1 MPETDITD
9 IAGSHG
15 SPLTGL
21 SMMLTIDRFWLTFL
35 TDRSD
40 PGSMTTLLTRLL
52 LRSVSFS
59 PRFFSLAFIAK
70 LIVS

>member
-1 MPETDITD
+1 MMPETDITD

-21 SMMLTIDRFWLTFL
+21 SMMLTIDRFWLTLL

-40 PGSMTTLLTRLL
+40 PGSVTTLVAMKIH
-52 LRSVSFS
+52 SD
-59 PRFFSLAFIAK
+59 AFDK
-70 LIVS
+70 RYVTNVDLFGQRT

>member
-1 MPETDITD
+1 MMPETDITD

-21 SMMLTIDRFWLTFL
+21 SMMLTIDRFWLTLL

-40 PGSMTTLLTRLL
+40 PGSMTTL
-52 LRSVSFS
+52 VSMTE
-59 PRFFSLAFIAK
+59 PIQDG
-70 LIVS
+70 IVDAVHNHMTE